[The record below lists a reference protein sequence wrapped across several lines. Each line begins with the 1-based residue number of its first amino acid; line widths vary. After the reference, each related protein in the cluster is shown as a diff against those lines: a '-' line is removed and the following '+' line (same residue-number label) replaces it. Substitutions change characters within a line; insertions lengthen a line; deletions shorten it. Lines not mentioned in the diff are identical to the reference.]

1 MVCFQLEKYDIQ
13 PMSFN
18 VEMDVTFF
26 RSFSGSANVM
36 VVPASCDE
44 ATPIVVR
51 SPSLL
56 TVLPGLY
63 LVLARSRMETD
74 LLRTYEL
81 ERMVVNLYPSQIRP
95 QSRRRLC

>member
-1 MVCFQLEKYDIQ
+1 MLWLFLHVRLTFPSTCFLNDLLY
-13 PMSFN
+13 
-18 VEMDVTFF
+18 V
-26 RSFSGSANVM
+26 A
-36 VVPASCDE
+36 CDE